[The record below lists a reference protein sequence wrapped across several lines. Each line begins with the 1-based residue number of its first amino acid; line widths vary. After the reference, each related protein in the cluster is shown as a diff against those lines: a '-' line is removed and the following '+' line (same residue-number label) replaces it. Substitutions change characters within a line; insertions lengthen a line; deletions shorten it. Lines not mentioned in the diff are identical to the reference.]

1 MKKLLVALIC
11 IAICAIAG
19 YFYINQPHKN
29 YSKSEA
35 DISIEASRFISEFND
50 NPKTA
55 EDKYRGKILEIKGEI
70 TSNQINHFML
80 NDYIYCVKD
89 STQKISIEPNENV
102 VVKGRYIGFDDLL
115 EEIKLDHCIIIK

>member
-1 MKKLLVALIC
+1 
-11 IAICAIAG
+11 
-19 YFYINQPHKN
+19 
-29 YSKSEA
+29 
-35 DISIEASRFISEFND
+35 
-50 NPKTA
+50 
-55 EDKYRGKILEIKGEI
+55 
-70 TSNQINHFML
+70 ML